1 MYLSFLDY
9 WSWNNNIIL
18 LYNQTKKPKTRRMN
32 DMEKLL
38 DVVFQFIDKDENVK
52 IEPLGKGHINDSY
65 RVGTADKEYVLQR
78 INHNIFKNVHELQN
92 NIHRVTSHIRAKL
105 IEKGVTDVERRVI
118 TLIPTHEG
126 ALYYKDNNGD
136 YWRLMIFIKDSKS
149 YEEITPDLAYRAG
162 MAFGEFQKTL
172 EDIGGE
178 PLFETIPNF
187 HNMENRLEAF
197 REAVKANSAGRLD
210 EVADLVKEIEDRAE
224 EMCKA
229 ERLHREGKLPKRI
242 NHCDTKVNNVL
253 FDNDDQVICV
263 VDLDTVMPGFVLSDF
278 GDFIRTGANTGA
290 EDDKN
295 LDNVSVNLD
304 IFEAYAKGYLKH
316 AASFLTDTEIEN
328 LPYGAKLLT
337 YMQTVRFF
345 TDYLNG
351 DTYYKIA
358 YPEHNLVRTKAQFK
372 LLQSIEENYGKMQQ
386 IVKDASR
393 K

>member
-1 MYLSFLDY
+1 
-9 WSWNNNIIL
+9 
-18 LYNQTKKPKTRRMN
+18 
-32 DMEKLL
+32 MEKLKEI
-38 DVVFQFIDKDENVK
+38 VFQFIDKDENVK

-65 RVGTADKEYVLQR
+65 RVGTDEKEYVLQR
-78 INHNIFKNVHELQN
+78 INHNIFKNVHELQV
-92 NIHRVTSHIRAKL
+92 NIYRVTNHIRGKL

-118 TLIPTHEG
+118 TLIPTHNG
-126 ALYYKDNNGD
+126 ALYYKDINGD

-149 YEEITPDLAYRAG
+149 YEEINPNLAYRAG
-162 MAFGEFQKTL
+162 MAFGEFQKAL
-172 EDIGGE
+172 EDIQGE

-197 REAVKANSAGRLD
+197 RESVKANKAGRLD
-210 EVADLVKEIEDRAE
+210 EVADLVKEIEDRAD

-229 ERLHREGKLPKRI
+229 ERMHREGKLAKRI

-290 EDDKN
+290 EDDKD
-295 LDNVSVNLD
+295 LDNVSVDLD

-328 LPYGAKLLT
+328 LAYGAKLLT

-345 TDYLNG
+345 TDYIDG

-372 LLQSIEENYGKMQQ
+372 LLQSLEENYEKMQQ
-386 IVKDASR
+386 IVKNASQ